1 MISKLVWSDT
11 FEKGNPFGGIDGF
24 RPLRITFHSNSL
36 ANTIENNEQAALD
49 ILLGLAKLD
58 NIDAMSF
65 DGSISPQ
72 ILINFDKAQKDSI
85 GITVI
90 NAEGNPIGF
99 SGVSTSYLEPN
110 YIAYLLGVYSSSK
123 EENYKSIRQEILEVK
138 SHGALR
144 RDIFITTSPFLLS
157 KRDKL
162 RELNIYTPSDALKI
176 VGLYLRVNGEFEWIS
191 HIESNVRF
199 ITTMDT
205 FYEFLSRGLLP
216 KSWKYISGL
225 GLHNAREKLLSLGW
239 SVLNRYSRVLQARD
253 ELGRLYYMPANSSTK
268 DKMMYHFDYLTLLL
282 TAAFDTQALIINTV
296 YNLGLKDQECGFRRE
311 RFKTVI
317 RQQTIT
323 SNLANLLSAKSDFI
337 NILFDLRN
345 KIHSVS
351 METNFHVPDS
361 YPDELLERIC
371 QYDQYNHW
379 GIQKQNVNVIINR
392 GNPTPSINYSVDIY
406 HLAHGLI
413 SESTNLI
420 NSIMEETQI
429 ETFLDTGVLSKIM
442 TSPPDDMLP
451 YIQAYLLLA

>member
-11 FEKGNPFGGIDGF
+11 FEKGNPFGGTDGF
-24 RPLRITFHSNSL
+24 RPLRITFHSSSFTS
-36 ANTIENNEQAALD
+36 TIANNEQALD

-65 DGSISPQ
+65 DGSISPH
-72 ILINFDKAQKDSI
+72 IFIDLDRANKKNMVIA
-85 GITVI
+85 VI
-90 NAEGNPIGF
+90 NAEGKPIHF

-110 YIAYLLGVYSSSK
+110 YIAYLLGIYSSS
-123 EENYKSIRQEILEVK
+123 EEEKYKSIRQEILEVK

-144 RDIFITTSPFLLS
+144 RDLFITTSSFLLS
-157 KRDKL
+157 NKDKFG
-162 RELNIYTPSDALKI
+162 ELNIYTPSEALKI
-176 VGLYLRVNGEFEWIS
+176 VGLYLRVTGEFEWIS

-199 ITTMDT
+199 LTTMDT

-225 GLHNAREKLLSLGW
+225 GLHNERKKLLSLGW

-253 ELGRLYYMPANSSTK
+253 ELGRLFYMPANSSTK

-296 YNLGLKDQECGFRRE
+296 FNLGLKDQDCGFRRE
-311 RFKTVI
+311 RFKTII
-317 RQQTIT
+317 RRQPIT
-323 SNLANLLSAKSDFI
+323 NNLANLLSTKSDFI

-351 METNFHVPDS
+351 METNFHVPES
-361 YPDELLERIC
+361 YPDELLERIY
-371 QYDQYNHW
+371 QYNQYNHW

-406 HLAHGLI
+406 HLAHSLI
-413 SESTNLI
+413 NEATNLI
-420 NSIMEETQI
+420 NAIMEETQI
-429 ETFLDTGVLSKIM
+429 ENFLDTGALSKIT

-451 YIQAYLLLA
+451 YIQAYLLLV